1 MKWAKQAQA
10 GSNSAMSSRETL
22 ARNLRILRVAR
33 GLSQEALADG
43 ATIARSYV
51 SALERGQSSASVD
64 RLDRLARELGV
75 ETYVLLMKD
84 LPPEALKA

>member
-1 MKWAKQAQA
+1 
-10 GSNSAMSSRETL
+10 MSSRQTL
-22 ARNLRILRVAR
+22 AHNLRLLRAAK

-43 ATIARSYV
+43 AMVDRTYI
-51 SALERGQSSASVD
+51 SALERQKYSVSID
-64 RLDRLARELGV
+64 RLDEIAKTLGV